1 MLKNTQERRLAMVDD
16 LRPMFL
22 KLSAS
27 MVDLLIDEGGDEGRE
42 ALRKILRSIAADT
55 KNWRSLPS
63 EERLTIVCAA
73 HRLGF
78 EIDLRT
84 GSTSS

>member
-1 MLKNTQERRLAMVDD
+1 MVND

-22 KLSAS
+22 KLTAS

-55 KNWRSLPS
+55 KNWRNLPS

-73 HRLGF
+73 RRLKF
-78 EIDLRT
+78 EIDLKT

>member
-1 MLKNTQERRLAMVDD
+1 MVDD